1 MIFEDASRRRWR
13 RALVIFSFLALAAL
27 VSLALLV
34 TGMLVS
40 PSVPQP
46 FEKRFLFSATEVH
59 DKISNYVRPVYTKAQ
74 IERMA
79 YIRAQEKRRR
89 ERLVRGA
96 TTGAIPLP
104 EGAVV
109 AFLVADDPAAVA
121 SLERH
126 IAQIDAVVPTWLEIP
141 GPGCELIDRSIQHS
155 TDSTRQSE
163 EDPVRRVLRRS
174 NNVIVL
180 PRLANLSGYLWRG
193 TEAGQLLS
201 NEKTRECVVKKV
213 VARLSELDADGV
225 NIDIEELAP
234 EDSEPLLE
242 FLVDMRAALHA
253 NQMRLTVSVPLFDPA
268 YDIEYIGSVSDAV
281 IVMAYDE
288 HYPAS
293 KPGPIASRSWFIDAI
308 TEMKQRIPADRMVV
322 ALGAYGYDWQ
332 TDPRDQ
338 PGQGIP
344 FRDVTQLAGASGS
357 LPIFEEN
364 LENSHFAYKNAAGA
378 THDVWFQDALT
389 IWNQVHILHDNKITR
404 MALWRLG
411 TEDQTLWTFFGF
423 DNLPERPDKLIKV
436 PPGKKSVEFYGNG
449 EVLSVRGEPQS
460 GVRTMVVD
468 PSGRILRASY
478 LRVPTGYLVERRGG
492 AKGQLVLTFDDGP
505 SEPYTPEILDALKEL
520 KVPAVF
526 FLVGQQIMRYP
537 DIVDR
542 IVADGHLIGNHS
554 FSHPHLEDLT
564 PRETEIELN
573 TNQRLIGGL
582 TGLRTPLFREP
593 YNAEVENIDEKV
605 FPPLQVALEAG
616 YLVVGSDV
624 VSYDWMLP
632 GVEKITATVVNKVL
646 KGRARSWCFTTAV
659 GTAPKPWKPSNG
671 WCRSCVSA
679 VTNSYL
685 WTGFSIYRERS
696 WNSRFRS
703 PSE

>member
-378 THDVWFQDALT
+378 THDVWFR
-389 IWNQVHILHDNKITR
+389 TR
-404 MALWRLG
+404 
-411 TEDQTLWTFFGF
+411 
-423 DNLPERPDKLIKV
+423 
-436 PPGKKSVEFYGNG
+436 
-449 EVLSVRGEPQS
+449 
-460 GVRTMVVD
+460 
-468 PSGRILRASY
+468 
-478 LRVPTGYLVERRGG
+478 
-492 AKGQLVLTFDDGP
+492 
-505 SEPYTPEILDALKEL
+505 
-520 KVPAVF
+520 
-526 FLVGQQIMRYP
+526 
-537 DIVDR
+537 
-542 IVADGHLIGNHS
+542 
-554 FSHPHLEDLT
+554 
-564 PRETEIELN
+564 
-573 TNQRLIGGL
+573 
-582 TGLRTPLFREP
+582 
-593 YNAEVENIDEKV
+593 
-605 FPPLQVALEAG
+605 
-616 YLVVGSDV
+616 
-624 VSYDWMLP
+624 
-632 GVEKITATVVNKVL
+632 
-646 KGRARSWCFTTAV
+646 
-659 GTAPKPWKPSNG
+659 
-671 WCRSCVSA
+671 
-679 VTNSYL
+679 
-685 WTGFSIYRERS
+685 
-696 WNSRFRS
+696 
-703 PSE
+703 